1 MMRAATRKM
10 NVLMLV
16 LGLCCPCASAWTHGE
31 RSMQDK
37 PAGFYL
43 KPDSV
48 QKEVTF
54 NTVDGWT
61 ISGTYTTPIAYKPG
75 DRLPAVLF
83 LHGALHSRTVWT
95 DYPGWVRLQNS
106 IATLRIDWRGR
117 GKSVGD
123 LPFED
128 FSRTQREKVSLD
140 VEAALAFLASQPE
153 VDSNRIGVA
162 AEEFSIDA
170 AVKGAMENPR
180 VKAFVLLSG
189 LLDETS
195 VGLVKANLTKPTL
208 FVVSK
213 EDKKSFECLTK
224 AYELGGNSENEI
236 WIQDGL
242 GIGATMASLWRNRN
256 TNQPIEKAIDF
267 VAGDW
272 MLAKLR
278 AVGRLK
284 SVTLQTK
291 DGWNLYANLRLPD
304 LSNNDERVPGVILLP
319 AALSDRASYRGL
331 ERVLIA
337 NRIALLNLEWRGVG
351 RSTEKGNFVDLPVS
365 ELKGAIGDVQEGY
378 KFLCSQREV
387 DPERIGILGATF
399 SAKLAMYGAMTL
411 PKIKA
416 VAMLTAFVW
425 PWDQEND
432 FKSISVIGR
441 PVMLVTG
448 DGFGEL
454 TRKFADTLA
463 KDKRNKVVTYSGGIF
478 GYALFGIDKTL
489 EPSIASWFKE
499 QLNGAN

>member
-1 MMRAATRKM
+1 MRATTRKI

-16 LGLCCPCASAWTHGE
+16 LACCTCVPAWTGSG
-31 RSMQDK
+31 RSIQDK
-37 PAGFYL
+37 PVGFYL

-48 QKEVTF
+48 QKEVSF
-54 NTVDGWT
+54 KTVDGWT
-61 ISGTYTTPIAYKPG
+61 ISGTYTVPIAYKSG
-75 DRLPAVLF
+75 DKLPAVLF

-117 GKSVGD
+117 GKSVGEI
-123 LPFED
+123 PFED
-128 FSRTQREKVSLD
+128 FSRTQRDKVSLD
-140 VEAALAFLASQPE
+140 VEAALLFLVSQPE
-153 VDSNRIGVA
+153 VDANRIGVA
-162 AEEFSIDA
+162 AEEFSVDA

-195 VGLVKANLTKPTL
+195 VELVKSNLTKPTL

-224 AYELGGNSENEI
+224 AYELGANAENEI

-256 TNQPIEKAIDF
+256 GDQPIEKAIDY

-272 MLAKLR
+272 LLAKLR

-304 LSNNDERVPGVILLP
+304 NLNADERVAGVILLP

-337 NRIALLNLEWRGVG
+337 NKIALLNLEWRGVG

-378 KFLCSQREV
+378 KFLSSQKEV
-387 DPERIGILGATF
+387 DPERIGILGSTF
-399 SAKLAMYGAMTL
+399 SAKLAMYGAMTI

-454 TRKFADTLA
+454 TRKFADTVA
-463 KDKRNKVVTYSGGIF
+463 KDKRNRVVTYTGGIF

-489 EPSIASWFKE
+489 EPSIAGWFKE

>member
-1 MMRAATRKM
+1 MPTIRYRRRGRSLLILGGSNVSSRILRRSPWPTQTAGAKESSRVPIMMRAATRKM

-117 GKSVGD
+117 GKSVGEI
-123 LPFED
+123 PFED

-195 VGLVKANLTKPTL
+195 VGLVKSNLTKPTL

-236 WIQDGL
+236 WIQDG
-242 GIGATMASLWRNRN
+242 
-256 TNQPIEKAIDF
+256 
-267 VAGDW
+267 
-272 MLAKLR
+272 
-278 AVGRLK
+278 
-284 SVTLQTK
+284 
-291 DGWNLYANLRLPD
+291 
-304 LSNNDERVPGVILLP
+304 
-319 AALSDRASYRGL
+319 
-331 ERVLIA
+331 
-337 NRIALLNLEWRGVG
+337 
-351 RSTEKGNFVDLPVS
+351 
-365 ELKGAIGDVQEGY
+365 
-378 KFLCSQREV
+378 
-387 DPERIGILGATF
+387 
-399 SAKLAMYGAMTL
+399 
-411 PKIKA
+411 
-416 VAMLTAFVW
+416 
-425 PWDQEND
+425 
-432 FKSISVIGR
+432 
-441 PVMLVTG
+441 
-448 DGFGEL
+448 
-454 TRKFADTLA
+454 
-463 KDKRNKVVTYSGGIF
+463 
-478 GYALFGIDKTL
+478 
-489 EPSIASWFKE
+489 
-499 QLNGAN
+499 